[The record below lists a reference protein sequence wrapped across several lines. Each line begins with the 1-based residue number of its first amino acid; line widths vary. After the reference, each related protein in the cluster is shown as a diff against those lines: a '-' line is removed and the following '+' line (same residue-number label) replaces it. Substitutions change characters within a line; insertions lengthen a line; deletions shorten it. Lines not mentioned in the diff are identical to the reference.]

1 LSTNFPNKLH
11 FALLSWK
18 RCEIERRT
26 GIATSTIRYWLAGK
40 GQPEPASIRALRKIG
55 VRI

>member
-1 LSTNFPNKLH
+1 LTEFTHKLQL
-11 FALLSWK
+11 ALHTWTK
-18 RCEIERRT
+18 AGIERRS